1 MQDHNL
7 NPIMTNR
14 LHLDPPSLRG
24 PSSHHLLGTGLA
36 DLVGADPLALDRP
49 SAVTLVVRIVA
60 GKVAVLDQ
68 AAAGMPALE
77 MDDFELRGCVRG
89 RFRQTC
95 DHSLRCPSWEITAYL
110 AHDCEISGWVGEK
123 GSSQDAVLA
132 EFDCFTRCW
141 IDVCQLP
148 FRSLHGKAEGR
159 QTRTGKLATCV
170 REVVWWCLSLGWWR
184 GGGEYQN
191 KIHQRKNRQIHLN

>member
-77 MDDFELRGCVRG
+77 MDDFELCRVSA
-89 RFRQTC
+89 
-95 DHSLRCPSWEITAYL
+95 DDS
-110 AHDCEISGWVGEK
+110 
-123 GSSQDAVLA
+123 
-132 EFDCFTRCW
+132 
-141 IDVCQLP
+141 
-148 FRSLHGKAEGR
+148 
-159 QTRTGKLATCV
+159 GKLVIILCDA
-170 REVVWWCLSLGWWR
+170 RLGRSQLTWHMTAR
-184 GGGEYQN
+184 FPVGSGENALPGCCFGG
-191 KIHQRKNRQIHLN
+191 I